1 MYNKELATS
10 MLIQIEEAL
19 LRLKHRTVDIHCAND
34 FLLSPERVEKLDAF
48 VCSLLRSVKV

>member
-19 LRLKHRTVDIHCAND
+19 LRLEHRTVDIHCVNN